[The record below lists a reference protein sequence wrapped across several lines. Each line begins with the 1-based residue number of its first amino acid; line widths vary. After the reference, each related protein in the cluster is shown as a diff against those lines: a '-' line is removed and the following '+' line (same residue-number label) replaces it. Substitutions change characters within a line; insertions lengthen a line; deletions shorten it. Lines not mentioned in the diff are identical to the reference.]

1 MPYKKQ
7 KAIRSNKKDVLY
19 DLMTVLG
26 EFVAVWRYIPQLKQ
40 FVYAENFNVFL
51 VINLKKGVYLHRNK
65 SQKGVQY
72 GG

>member
-1 MPYKKQ
+1 
-7 KAIRSNKKDVLY
+7 
-19 DLMTVLG
+19 MTVLG